1 MRLPSRW
8 VTNPGSTLK
17 AKSGPHSEVRSF
29 FVPADMG
36 RGCIG
41 HPPAQGTGPPVP
53 AEGGRQ
59 ASARLRAEENASFLS
74 HPHTLRA
81 PQGRAADRQGH
92 VRKRRRIH
100 ERGKAPKKGGERCR
114 RDGAG
119 ERRCR
124 GETMQGRR
132 CSTPGK
138 SRTAHPRNKNHGL
151 PENHDLP
158 GKPGSPGKPRLL
170 PEKPRPARIRKKTPA
185 GRCRE

>member
-41 HPPAQGTGPPVP
+41 HPPAQGAGPPVP
-53 AEGGRQ
+53 AGGGRQ

-74 HPHTLRA
+74 YPHTLRA
-81 PQGRAADRQGH
+81 PRSRAADRQGH

-100 ERGKAPKKGGERCR
+100 ERGKAPKKGGERCRRDNAERQCRGGGVGETVQERRCR

-138 SRTAHPRNKNHGL
+138 SRTAHPRNKNHGH

-158 GKPGSPGKPRLL
+158 GKPGSP
-170 PEKPRPARIRKKTPA
+170 
-185 GRCRE
+185 